1 MMTNAGTAMTTTD
14 TILCFSELLRPF
26 KAFFFDRTVTNS
38 RSYLGFLLPNVHAA
52 RQYQKL

>member
-1 MMTNAGTAMTTTD
+1 MTNAGTAMTTTD
-14 TILCFSELLRPF
+14 TILCFSELLRLF